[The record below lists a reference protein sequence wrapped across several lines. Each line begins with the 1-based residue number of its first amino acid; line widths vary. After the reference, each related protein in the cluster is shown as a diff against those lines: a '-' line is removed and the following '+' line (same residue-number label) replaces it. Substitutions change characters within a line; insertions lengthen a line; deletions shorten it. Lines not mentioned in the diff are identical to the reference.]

1 MQTMDP
7 LRNLSIVLVRTKTPG
22 NIGAV
27 ARCMMNT
34 GLSRLLLVRPPSDH
48 AHEARKFA
56 AGAET
61 ILGNAEVHPALED
74 AVSGHGLVIGASRHT
89 TKQRKNVRTPREMA
103 AFALPALAKNRVALV
118 FGREVNGLERE
129 DLALCH
135 ELVWIPSS
143 EAFPSLNLSHAVM
156 VLAYELFVA
165 QTSPALPAGAELAP
179 AEDVEHFHR
188 HLRNVLLEIGFL
200 DDANSERMLFSLRQL
215 FGRSRLDRRDLNIL
229 RGILTHVEEAAKRG
243 DASR

>member
-1 MQTMDP
+1 MQTRDP
-7 LRNLSIVLVRTKTPG
+7 LRNISIVLVRTKTPG

-27 ARCMMNT
+27 ARCMMNM
-34 GLSRLLLVRPPSDH
+34 GLSRLLLVRPPFDH
-48 AHEARKFA
+48 ANEARKFA

-61 ILGNAEVHPALED
+61 ILETAEVHPALKD

-103 AFALPALAKNRVALV
+103 ASALSALANNRVALV

-143 EAFPSLNLSHAVM
+143 ESFPSLNLSHAVM
-156 VLAYELFVA
+156 ILAYELFMT
-165 QTSPALPAGAELAP
+165 QTSAALPGGAELAP
-179 AEDVEHFHR
+179 AEDIEGFYQ
-188 HLRNVLLEIGFL
+188 HLQKTLLEIGFL
-200 DDANSERMLFSLRQL
+200 GEANRERMMFSLRQL
-215 FGRSRLDRRDLNIL
+215 FGRSRMDRRDLSIL
-229 RGILTHVEEAAKRG
+229 RGILSQIEKAAKIV
-243 DASR
+243 S